1 MSASAQSLA
10 PGGETSLRF
19 ICTANSYA
27 AALDQVSIVAVT
39 DTKGT
44 IIYANEQFERISKYP
59 RNELLGQDHRILN
72 SGHHSQFF
80 FKDMYRTIARGD
92 VWRGEIKNRA
102 KDGTFYWVDTSI
114 VPARNARG
122 KLLGYIS
129 IRTDITR
136 RKLAEELTEALNA
149 QLRRQNRAISRMAH
163 FDALTGLPNRLM
175 LGKMLRDGLS
185 MQPPGRTIAVLL
197 VNLDRFKEVNDTL
210 GHLIGDALLQQ
221 VASRLLH
228 CVDDRDL
235 LGRFGGD
242 EFLVIR
248 EIEEPDDAAAH
259 AAALAQRIIEAMAA
273 PFTLDAHR
281 LTIGAS
287 VGIAL
292 ATEGRIEADVFLG
305 NADLA
310 LFAAKNEG
318 RGTYRFFVP
327 EMEERMRARR
337 QLEHDLREALGSGQ
351 LGLEFQ
357 PLVDL
362 QSQRV
367 AGFEAL
373 LRWSHPTRGR
383 ISAAEII
390 PIAEETGLI
399 LPIGAWVLHQACSE
413 AMRWPEPIKV
423 AVNLSPAQFRD
434 NTIPQTV
441 ASALRTSGLPASRLE
456 LEITES
462 FFMSNSDA
470 TLAILAELR
479 ALGVR
484 IAMDDFGTGYSSL
497 SYLQQFPFDKI
508 KIDRSFV
515 ANISTCTVAVSILE
529 AIVALAGKLNM
540 ITTVEGIETEEQAK
554 IAFDLGCTEMQGFL
568 FGPPQPAAD
577 LARFFVSAPSMASAH
592 SVL

>member
-1 MSASAQSLA
+1 
-10 PGGETSLRF
+10 
-19 ICTANSYA
+19 
-27 AALDQVSIVAVT
+27 
-39 DTKGT
+39 
-44 IIYANEQFERISKYP
+44 
-59 RNELLGQDHRILN
+59 
-72 SGHHSQFF
+72 
-80 FKDMYRTIARGD
+80 MYRTIARGD

-122 KLLGYIS
+122 KLIGYIS

-185 MQPPGRTIAVLL
+185 MQPPV
-197 VNLDRFKEVNDTL
+197 
-210 GHLIGDALLQQ
+210 
-221 VASRLLH
+221 
-228 CVDDRDL
+228 
-235 LGRFGGD
+235 
-242 EFLVIR
+242 
-248 EIEEPDDAAAH
+248 
-259 AAALAQRIIEAMAA
+259 
-273 PFTLDAHR
+273 
-281 LTIGAS
+281 
-287 VGIAL
+287 
-292 ATEGRIEADVFLG
+292 
-305 NADLA
+305 
-310 LFAAKNEG
+310 
-318 RGTYRFFVP
+318 
-327 EMEERMRARR
+327 
-337 QLEHDLREALGSGQ
+337 
-351 LGLEFQ
+351 
-357 PLVDL
+357 
-362 QSQRV
+362 
-367 AGFEAL
+367 
-373 LRWSHPTRGR
+373 
-383 ISAAEII
+383 
-390 PIAEETGLI
+390 
-399 LPIGAWVLHQACSE
+399 PIGAWVLHQACSE

-456 LEITES
+456 IEITES

-540 ITTVEGIETEEQAK
+540 ITTVEGIETQQQAK

-577 LARFFVSAPSMASAH
+577 LARFFASAPS
-592 SVL
+592 VL